1 MLTASQVREE
11 FHMLLQNKI
20 AIVTGAASGL
30 GTASARAMAREGA
43 ALMLADI
50 SAAAGAELASEIK
63 KGGGQAEFCQTD
75 VTVEDS
81 VAEMVR
87 QTVERYGGLDI
98 AYNSA
103 GIEGVAG
110 AVHELDMADVTATLD
125 VLIGGTYHSM
135 KYEIRAM
142 LESGGGAIVNASST
156 WGLNAYPGRSPYIA
170 GKHAICGL
178 TKTAA
183 LEHAAGNIRVNA
195 IAPGPIMTPMLLRD
209 WKGNAAKAAAGV
221 PMQRVGRPEEVADAV
236 VWLCSDKSSFITGHV
251 LPIDGGM
258 LAQVG

>member
-1 MLTASQVREE
+1 MMLQD
-11 FHMLLQNKI
+11 KI

-30 GTASARAMAREGA
+30 GTASALAMAREGA
-43 ALMLADI
+43 VLMLADI
-50 SAAAGAELASEIK
+50 NAEAGAALAADIQKS
-63 KGGGQAEFCQTD
+63 GGEAEFCLTD
-75 VTVEDS
+75 VTDES
-81 VAEMVR
+81 AVAEMVS
-87 QTVERYGGLDI
+87 QTVARFGGLDI

-110 AVHELDMADVTATLD
+110 LVHELDMADVKATLD

-170 GKHAICGL
+170 GKHAIGGL
-178 TKTAA
+178 TKSAA
-183 LEHAAGNIRVNA
+183 LEHAAGNIRINA

-209 WKGNAAKAAAGV
+209 WKGDAEKAASGV
-221 PMQRVGRPEEVADAV
+221 PMRRVGKPEEVAEAV
-236 VWLCSDKSSFITGHV
+236 VWLCSDKSSFITGHI

-258 LAQVG
+258 LVEVG